1 MIGKGKSQPRSIV
14 EIPCP
19 GTEKLRVL
27 DNPLQGIP
35 AVDFGKENQTN

>member
-1 MIGKGKSQPRSIV
+1 MIGKGENQPRSIV
-14 EIPCP
+14 DIPRP

-35 AVDFGKENQTN
+35 AVDFGKENLTN